1 MKEIGILIKKFINPP
16 KSGNLWICVKPVMKT
31 NKEKENFIFATI
43 ELLNNK
49 IKVNGQ
55 DTEY

>member
-1 MKEIGILIKKFINPP
+1 MKEIGILIKKFINPS